1 MAASTQTLPLNGVI
15 RNTDVILATGVI
27 GMLFIMVVP
36 LPQIILDLLL
46 AMSISIGV
54 LILFVALFTASS
66 LEFSSF
72 PTVLLI
78 STLFRLSL
86 NIASTRLI
94 LLEGHQ
100 GSHAAGAIIKAFGE
114 FVVGG
119 NIIVG
124 IIVFLILVIINFVV
138 ITKGTGR
145 IAEVA
150 ARFTLD
156 AMPGKQMAIDAD
168 LNAGLI
174 DDQDAK
180 NRRSKIQ
187 RESDYFG
194 ALDGATKFVRGDAVA
209 GLIITSINILGG
221 LLIGTTQ
228 YDMSAGD
235 AFDSYATLTVGD
247 GLVSQIPALIIS
259 IAAGIAVTKASSE
272 NRISEDLKSQ
282 VFSNTQALFV
292 VSAVLLLFALI
303 PGLPIVPFLMLAIL
317 TFFLAQVSRK
327 AQGQLEFEREQEQQL
342 ELQRELTEEPE
353 DVAEL
358 LPMDVLGLELGYGLI
373 PLVDEE
379 QDGELLKRIKAIRR
393 QTALDFGYI
402 VPPIHIK
409 DNLELSPGEYSI
421 TIKGIEVA
429 RAELMVGHYLAMK
442 TGDVD
447 EEIPGVDTVE
457 PAFGLPAIW
466 ITAEDEERAQFAGYT
481 VVDQPT
487 VLATHITEILKNHA
501 HEFIGRQ
508 ETQRLL
514 DSFAKNE
521 PKIVEELVPGQLL
534 LGTVQKVIQNLLREQ
549 VSIRDLHTILETLAD
564 ASHVT
569 KDADLLTEHVRQ
581 ALSRQITRQYQT
593 PDGMLPLIT
602 FSQELEN
609 QIAAAIQDSGQG
621 SYLGLNPNVAQTV
634 ITRIDGL
641 LEQFTINN
649 YQPILLCSPLIRPH
663 VKKLVERFIPN
674 LIVISHNE
682 VAPDVRIE
690 ALGMVQLGGEE

>member
-1 MAASTQTLPLNGVI
+1 MAAGSSIPLNNVI
-15 RNTDVILATGVI
+15 KNSDVALAGGVI
-27 GMLFIMVVP
+27 GMLLIMVVP
-36 LPQIILDLLL
+36 LPEIILDLMIAL
-46 AMSISIGV
+46 SISIAV
-54 LILFVALFTASS
+54 LILFVSLFTGSA

-72 PTVLLI
+72 PSVLLI
-78 STLFRLSL
+78 ATLFRLSI

-100 GSHAAGAIIKAFGE
+100 GAGAAGSIINAFGE

-119 NIIVG
+119 NQIVG

-174 DDQDAK
+174 DDSEART
-180 NRRSKIQ
+180 RRRVIQ

-194 ALDGATKFVRGDAVA
+194 ALDGASKFVRGDAIA
-209 GLIITSINILGG
+209 GLLITAINILGG
-221 LLIGTTQ
+221 LLVGVTQ
-228 YDMSAGD
+228 YSMSAGD
-235 AFDSYATLTVGD
+235 AFDSYATLTIGD

-259 IAAGIAVTKASSE
+259 VAAGIAVTKASSE
-272 NRISEDLKSQ
+272 SKLSIDLQ
-282 VFSNTQALFV
+282 NQIFSNVQALYV
-292 VSAVLLLFALI
+292 VAAVLFAFALI
-303 PGLPIVPFLMLAIL
+303 PGLPVVPFMLLAIV
-317 TFFLAQVSRK
+317 TFFLAQASKRNN
-327 AQGQLEFEREQEQQL
+327 ERFATEEQEAEQLRIQQ
-342 ELQRELTEEPE
+342 EISEEPE
-353 DVAEL
+353 DIASL
-358 LPMDVLGLELGYGLI
+358 LPIDILGLELGYGLI

-393 QTALDFGYI
+393 QIAMDYGYI
-402 VPPIHIK
+402 VPPLHIK

-429 RAELMVGHYLAMK
+429 RSEMMVGHFLAMK

-457 PAFGLPAIW
+457 PAFGLPAVW
-466 ITAEDEERAQFAGYT
+466 IAAEDEERAQFSGYT
-481 VVDQPT
+481 VVDLPT

-501 HEFIGRQ
+501 FEFIGRQ
-508 ETQRLL
+508 EAQKLL
-514 DSFAKNE
+514 DSHSQTE
-521 PKIVEELVPGQLL
+521 PKVVEELVPNVVS
-534 LGTVQKVIQNLLREQ
+534 LGIVQKVLQNLLKEQ

-564 ASHVT
+564 VGNLT

-593 PDGMLPLIT
+593 PDGLLPLIT
-602 FSQELEN
+602 MNQELEN
-609 QIAAAIQDSGQG
+609 QVAGAIQDSGQG
-621 SYLGLNPNVAQTV
+621 AYLGLNPNVAQA
-634 ITRIDGL
+634 IINGL
-641 LEQFTINN
+641 DEKMEQFSFNN
-649 YQPILLCSPLIRPH
+649 YQPLLLCSPLIRPH
-663 VKKLVERFIPN
+663 MKKLVERFIPN
-674 LIVISHNE
+674 LVVLSHNE
-682 VAPDVRIE
+682 VAQDVRIE
-690 ALGMVQLGGEE
+690 ALGVVDITG

>member
-1 MAASTQTLPLNGVI
+1 
-15 RNTDVILATGVI
+15 
-27 GMLFIMVVP
+27 
-36 LPQIILDLLL
+36 
-46 AMSISIGV
+46 
-54 LILFVALFTASS
+54 
-66 LEFSSF
+66 
-72 PTVLLI
+72 
-78 STLFRLSL
+78 
-86 NIASTRLI
+86 
-94 LLEGHQ
+94 
-100 GSHAAGAIIKAFGE
+100 
-114 FVVGG
+114 
-119 NIIVG
+119 
-124 IIVFLILVIINFVV
+124 
-138 ITKGTGR
+138 
-145 IAEVA
+145 
-150 ARFTLD
+150 
-156 AMPGKQMAIDAD
+156 
-168 LNAGLI
+168 
-174 DDQDAK
+174 
-180 NRRSKIQ
+180 
-187 RESDYFG
+187 
-194 ALDGATKFVRGDAVA
+194 
-209 GLIITSINILGG
+209 
-221 LLIGTTQ
+221 
-228 YDMSAGD
+228 
-235 AFDSYATLTVGD
+235 
-247 GLVSQIPALIIS
+247 
-259 IAAGIAVTKASSE
+259 
-272 NRISEDLKSQ
+272 
-282 VFSNTQALFV
+282 
-292 VSAVLLLFALI
+292 
-303 PGLPIVPFLMLAIL
+303 
-317 TFFLAQVSRK
+317 
-327 AQGQLEFEREQEQQL
+327 
-342 ELQRELTEEPE
+342 
-353 DVAEL
+353 
-358 LPMDVLGLELGYGLI
+358 MDVLGLELGYGLI

>member
-1 MAASTQTLPLNGVI
+1 MADGSSIPLNNVI
-15 RNTDVILATGVI
+15 KNSDVALAGGVI
-27 GMLFIMVVP
+27 GMLLIMVVP
-36 LPQIILDLLL
+36 LPEIILDLMIAL
-46 AMSISIGV
+46 SISIAV
-54 LILFVALFTASS
+54 LILFVSLFTGSA

-72 PTVLLI
+72 PSVLLI
-78 STLFRLSL
+78 ATLFRLSI

-100 GSHAAGAIIKAFGE
+100 GAGAAGSIINAFGE

-119 NIIVG
+119 NQIVG

-174 DDQDAK
+174 DDSEART
-180 NRRSKIQ
+180 RRRVIQ

-194 ALDGATKFVRGDAVA
+194 ALDGASKFVRGDAIA
-209 GLIITSINILGG
+209 GLLITAINILGG
-221 LLIGTTQ
+221 LLVGVTQ
-228 YDMSAGD
+228 YSMSAGD
-235 AFDSYATLTVGD
+235 AFDSYATLTIGD

-259 IAAGIAVTKASSE
+259 VAAGIAVTKASSE
-272 NRISEDLKSQ
+272 SKLSIDLQ
-282 VFSNTQALFV
+282 NQIFSNVQALYV
-292 VSAVLLLFALI
+292 VAAVLFAFALI
-303 PGLPIVPFLMLAIL
+303 PGLPVVPFMLLAIV
-317 TFFLAQVSRK
+317 TFFLAQASKRNN
-327 AQGQLEFEREQEQQL
+327 ERFATEEQEAEQLRIQQ
-342 ELQRELTEEPE
+342 EISEEPE
-353 DVAEL
+353 DIASL
-358 LPMDVLGLELGYGLI
+358 LPIDILGLELGYGLI

-393 QTALDFGYI
+393 QIAMDYGYI
-402 VPPIHIK
+402 VPPLHIK

-429 RAELMVGHYLAMK
+429 RSEMMVGHFLAMK

-457 PAFGLPAIW
+457 PAFGLPAVW
-466 ITAEDEERAQFAGYT
+466 IAAEDEERAQFSGYT
-481 VVDQPT
+481 VVDLPT

-501 HEFIGRQ
+501 FEFIGRQ
-508 ETQRLL
+508 EAQKLL
-514 DSFAKNE
+514 DSHSQTE
-521 PKIVEELVPGQLL
+521 PKVVEELVPNVVT
-534 LGTVQKVIQNLLREQ
+534 LGIVQKVLQNLLKEQ

-564 ASHVT
+564 VGNLT

-593 PDGMLPLIT
+593 PDGLLPLIT
-602 FSQELEN
+602 MNQELEN
-609 QIAAAIQDSGQG
+609 QVAGAIQDSGQG
-621 SYLGLNPNVAQTV
+621 AYLGLNPNVAQA
-634 ITRIDGL
+634 IINGL
-641 LEQFTINN
+641 DEKMEQFSFNN
-649 YQPILLCSPLIRPH
+649 YQPLLLCSPLIRPH
-663 VKKLVERFIPN
+663 MKKLVERFIPN
-674 LIVISHNE
+674 LVVLSHNE
-682 VAPDVRIE
+682 VAQDVRIE
-690 ALGMVQLGGEE
+690 ALGVVDITG